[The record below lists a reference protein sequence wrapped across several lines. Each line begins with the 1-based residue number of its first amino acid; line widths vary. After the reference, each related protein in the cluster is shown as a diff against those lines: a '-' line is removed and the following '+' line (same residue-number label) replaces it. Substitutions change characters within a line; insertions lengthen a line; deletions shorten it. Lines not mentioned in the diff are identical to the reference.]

1 MAQNLLKHA
10 EKSILGELYRK
21 TKRTV
26 DDLPCTEEFQ
36 SLYTQF
42 VAGTGLTMTRHD
54 VWRCLSGLRKASQL
68 IRKER

>member
-1 MAQNLLKHA
+1 MARSLLKQA
-10 EKSILGELYRK
+10 EKSTLSELYRK

-26 DDLPCTEEFQ
+26 DDLPYTEEFE

-42 VAGTGLTMTRHD
+42 VARTGLTMTRHD

-68 IRKER
+68 VRKER